1 MYQHMQRKGQ
11 WKVTMTTTDVTQ
23 YLQYKRHIE
32 LFFVEHL
39 ETSEQERTE
48 FLLLH
53 ARIVLDKATA
63 EANMDNTY
71 AAY

>member
-1 MYQHMQRKGQ
+1 MQHQGQ
-11 WKVTMTTTDVTQ
+11 WKMTMTATNVTG

-48 FLLLH
+48 FLPLH
-53 ARIVLDKATA
+53 ARVVLDKATA
-63 EANMDNTY
+63 ETNMYNIY
-71 AAY
+71 IFAAF